1 VLLSDRILVM
11 TKRPATIVEDVVV
24 PFSRPRSPELV
35 ERVEFNQLC
44 GRLRGLIEQNHVG

>member
-1 VLLSDRILVM
+1 M

-24 PFSRPRSPELV
+24 PFSRPRSPELA